1 MKRKRVNDNDNDYNY
16 PNKRIRLINPSLLRN
31 TIMDN
36 MFMES
41 FGNESVG
48 DFDKFLM
55 KMGDTFE
62 NKVYNEL
69 KNKYQTINIADFPQ
83 SEHEKET
90 LKAINSRIPI
100 IYQGYLV
107 DQLEGLHG
115 HPDLIIRNDILRKI
129 FKDIECIEDNDK
141 YTIIDIKFSNLEF
154 MKNKIN
160 LLNTNK
166 TRAYKVQVYIY
177 SKLLAKIQGYF
188 PKYGYILGRGW
199 KRQNTV
205 SGKTVVERSNDCFS
219 KLGVIDFN
227 EQDNFISEYTISII
241 EKFRNYNIKEQY
253 PNMTI
258 TEKCPKLQKMKYD
271 IAEKNGEITLINGC
285 SVVNRNIAL
294 SNGIKSFRDKRCNAD
309 ALGIKGKIK
318 NTVDNI
324 IRVNNMKELIMY
336 PDKISNNLYKWKDIS
351 QLELYVDFE
360 IISNVFMEDFKNIS
374 EAKVD
379 SIIYLIGVGYYD
391 GNNKW
396 NYKSFTVDNLTEKSE
411 RDIIFRFIN
420 FINEKSRE
428 LNSMYGT
435 TKTNIK
441 LFHWG
446 HVEKSIFKAKKDKY
460 NKRWNIDDNWVDF
473 CNVLK
478 KDSIAIKGCYNYS
491 IKSIG
496 KALYNLGL
504 IRTDWKY
511 EDGVLSTIMGI
522 RRISE
527 KANKENKLISSVEEY
542 SSILDYN
549 EVDCKVLSEIV
560 DFFRKC

>member
-1 MKRKRVNDNDNDYNY
+1 MKRKRLNNDDDYNY

-129 FKDIECIEDNDK
+129 FKDIECIEDNNK

-227 EQDNFISEYTISII
+227 EQDSFISEYTISII